1 MSGMGEYAD
10 YLMKKFTKPT
20 SEDTIDQIQKVR
32 EQNNKNWMDLFR
44 LAFKCAPEE
53 AKIIMSRISKCDHEI
68 NELMEKLV

>member
-1 MSGMGEYAD
+1 MNGMSEYTD
-10 YLMKKFTKPT
+10 YLMRQ
-20 SEDTIDQIQKVR
+20 TIDQIQIVR

-53 AKIIMSRISKCDHEI
+53 AKIIMSRISKCDQEI